1 MDRVLFIIHSQNPIY
16 GASRSVSA
24 LIRNL
29 DADIDIIFPIRLKKY
44 GRITP
49 EQITQYFGDRVRK
62 VWYLPQPARYS
73 IIDASFPFSAHI
85 KSAIKENLFWILR
98 WKYNRIYK
106 KGNYSFIHLNSII
119 LYPMLE
125 KGHPMFLHVREVLK
139 KEPCWLDR
147 KVFDCLEKA
156 HGVIYI
162 DASTQKHCPNIN
174 VPQMVLVNPFD
185 QMTVG
190 PIDFGR
196 TLQTLGV
203 PEGKTVYS
211 IIGVIQPWKG
221 VDLAVKAFQKA
232 KLENAVLLIVGDD
245 KTPSSY
251 LTMTKQL
258 AQNAPNILFLGEL
271 ENTDQVY
278 RITDYVLRCDNV
290 VGLGRTVFE
299 GLYSGCGVIVQ
310 NQGKP
315 YPDFDDLPESMRDRV
330 FYYQLQDVDSLAAAL
345 QKTHKT
351 KMGHRE
357 YLSNVPAYVEKF
369 SAFVKENR

>member
-1 MDRVLFIIHSQNPIY
+1 MKALFIIHCQDPIY
-16 GASRSVSA
+16 GASRSVST

-29 DADIDIIFPIRLKKY
+29 DADVDLIFPVKVKKD

-49 EQITQYFGDRVRK
+49 EQIKGYYGNRVQN
-62 VWYLPQPARYS
+62 VWYLPQPERLTLLDEK
-73 IIDASFPFSAHI
+73 IPLTTHI
-85 KSAIKENLFWILR
+85 KSTVKELLFFITKFL
-98 WKYNRIYK
+98 YHNIYK
-106 KGNYSFIHLNSII
+106 KGRYTFIHLNSVV

-125 KGHPMFLHVREVLK
+125 EKYPMFLHVREILK
-139 KEPCWLDR
+139 NDLSWLDR
-147 KVFDCLEKA
+147 GFSDFLSKA
-156 HGVIYI
+156 HGVFFI
-162 DASTQKHCPNIN
+162 DSSTQKHCPDIN

-185 QMTVG
+185 QTSVG
-190 PIDFGR
+190 LIDPGK

-290 VGLGRTVFE
+290 LGLGRTVFE

-315 YPDFDDLPESMRDRV
+315 YSDLDSCPESMRDRV

-345 QKTHKT
+345 QKTHKI
-351 KMGHRE
+351 KMEHRE

-369 SAFVKENR
+369 SAFVKENS

>member
-1 MDRVLFIIHSQNPIY
+1 MKALFIIHCQDPIY
-16 GASRSVSA
+16 GASRSVST

-29 DADIDIIFPIRLKKY
+29 DADVDLIFPVKVKKD

-49 EQITQYFGDRVRK
+49 EQIKGYYGNRVQN
-62 VWYLPQPARYS
+62 VWYLPQPERLTLLDEK
-73 IIDASFPFSAHI
+73 IPLTTHI
-85 KSAIKENLFWILR
+85 KSTVKELLFFITKFL
-98 WKYNRIYK
+98 YHNIYK
-106 KGNYSFIHLNSII
+106 KGRYTFIHLNSVV

-125 KGHPMFLHVREVLK
+125 EKYPMFLHVRETLK

-147 KVFDCLEKA
+147 KVSDCLEKT
-156 HGVIYI
+156 HGVIFI
-162 DASTQKHCPNIN
+162 DASTQKHCPDIN

-185 QMTVG
+185 QTSVG
-190 PIDFGR
+190 LIDPGK

-221 VDLAVKAFQKA
+221 VDLAVRAFQKA

-258 AQNAPNILFLGEL
+258 AQNDPNILFLGEL

-315 YPDFDDLPESMRDRV
+315 YPDFDNCPESMRDRV

-345 QKTHKT
+345 QRTHKT